1 MAVLGSGDIGLIMA
15 RRMAL
20 QGAEVVGVF
29 ELMPTP
35 SGLRRNIVQC
45 LDDFGIPLH
54 LSTTVTRLE
63 GEGRL
68 SAVWVSDVDSETL
81 QPISGTERRV
91 ECDTLL
97 LSVGLLPENELAK
110 TAGVMLD
117 PVTGG
122 SVVDESLQTSEPG
135 VFACGNALHIH
146 DLADYASEEG
156 EIAGASAARFA
167 LAMREGDGE
176 EVTHGISSARVRENC
191 GATAERCFVP
201 VEAAEGVRY
210 VVPQRIS
217 MRGMGCRDACTEDS
231 VTLSFRPS
239 RAVKG
244 PKVIVEAILRDGTTR
259 AVVSRKLMVAVPAEM
274 VRMQV
279 PAGDLRDAAEVRV
292 RLEER

>member
-1 MAVLGSGDIGLIMA
+1 M
-15 RRMAL
+15 
-20 QGAEVVGVF
+20 
-29 ELMPTP
+29 
-35 SGLRRNIVQC
+35 
-45 LDDFGIPLH
+45 
-54 LSTTVTRLE
+54 
-63 GEGRL
+63 
-68 SAVWVSDVDSETL
+68 WVSDVDPETL
-81 QPISGTERRV
+81 RPIPGTERRV

-117 PVTGG
+117 PMTGG
-122 SVVDESLQTSEPG
+122 AVADESLQTSEPG

-156 EIAGASAARFA
+156 EIAGAAAARFA

-176 EVTHGISSARVRENC
+176 EVAREIASTGTREDC
-191 GATAERCFVP
+191 GAAARDFVS
-201 VEAAEGVRY
+201 VVAAEGVRY

-217 MRGMGCRDACTEDS
+217 MRGMGCGDARTEDS

-244 PKVIVEAILRDGTTR
+244 PKVIVEAILRDGATR

-274 VRMQV
+274 VRLKV
-279 PAGDLRDAAEVRV
+279 PVGDLRDAVEVRV

>member
-1 MAVLGSGDIGLIMA
+1 M
-15 RRMAL
+15 
-20 QGAEVVGVF
+20 
-29 ELMPTP
+29 
-35 SGLRRNIVQC
+35 
-45 LDDFGIPLH
+45 
-54 LSTTVTRLE
+54 
-63 GEGRL
+63 
-68 SAVWVSDVDSETL
+68 
-81 QPISGTERRV
+81 

-122 SVVDESLQTSEPG
+122 AVVDESLQTSEPG

-156 EIAGASAARFA
+156 EIAGAAAARFA

-176 EVTHGISSARVRENC
+176 EVARKIASTRAREDC
-191 GATAERCFVP
+191 GAAGRDFVS
-201 VEAAEGVRY
+201 VVAAEGVRY

-217 MRGMGCRDACTEDS
+217 MRGMGCGDARAEDS

-244 PKVIVEAILRDGTTR
+244 PKVIVEAILRDGATR

-274 VRMQV
+274 VRLKV
-279 PAGDLRDAAEVRV
+279 PVGDLRDAVEVRV

>member
-1 MAVLGSGDIGLIMA
+1 M
-15 RRMAL
+15 
-20 QGAEVVGVF
+20 VGIF
-29 ELMPTP
+29 ELRPTP

-68 SAVWVSDVDSETL
+68 SAVWVSDVDPETL
-81 QPISGTERRV
+81 RSIPGTERRV

-97 LSVGLLPENELAK
+97 LSVGLVPENELAK
-110 TAGVMLD
+110 TASVMLD

-122 SVVDESLQTSEPG
+122 AVVDESLQTSEPG

-156 EIAGASAARFA
+156 EVAGAAAARFA
-167 LAMREGDGE
+167 LAVRKGDGE
-176 EVTHGISSARVRENC
+176 AASREIASTRAREDC
-191 GATAERCFVP
+191 GAAERDFAP
-201 VEAAEGVRY
+201 VAAAEGVRY

-217 MRGMGCRDACTEDS
+217 MRGMGCGDARAEDS
-231 VTLSFRPS
+231 VMLSFRPS

-244 PKVIVEAILRDGTTR
+244 PKVIVEAILRNGAKR

-274 VRMQV
+274 VRLKV
-279 PAGDLRDAAEVRV
+279 PAGDLRDAVKVRV